1 MRCWTWKKFV
11 APGVSEDAYIALP
24 LKMKGTSGSLFD
36 PIIITQLS
44 IPGIPGLRP
53 FGSWLYGGLGS

>member
-1 MRCWTWKKFV
+1 M